1 MTLPEH
7 SPLGKPSAYKTEYD
21 ASLLFPIPRQP
32 KRAEIGLPEGARCPS
47 SAWISGMPTRYRG

>member
-21 ASLLFPIPRQP
+21 PTLLFPIPRQP
-32 KRAEIGLPEGARCPS
+32 KRTEIGLPEGRCRS
-47 SAWISGMPTRYRG
+47 SAWISGMPTRCPG